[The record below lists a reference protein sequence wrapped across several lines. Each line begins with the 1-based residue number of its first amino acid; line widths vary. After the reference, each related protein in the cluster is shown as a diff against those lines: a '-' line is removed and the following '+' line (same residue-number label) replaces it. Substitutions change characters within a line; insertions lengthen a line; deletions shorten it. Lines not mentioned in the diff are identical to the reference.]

1 MVTRHRSATQKSG
14 GRGKATTGATLTGC
28 AVRERPAKVGAGL
41 SNDTE
46 LSIYYNVVHW
56 ASAGHWENCFC
67 PPSITTTKG
76 NNRSKQHQ
84 YIS

>member
-1 MVTRHRSATQKSG
+1 MH
-14 GRGKATTGATLTGC
+14 
-28 AVRERPAKVGAGL
+28 GL
-41 SNDTE
+41 DGM
-46 LSIYYNVVHW
+46 LLYVLVDLYADVVHW

-76 NNRSKQHQ
+76 NNRSKQNQ